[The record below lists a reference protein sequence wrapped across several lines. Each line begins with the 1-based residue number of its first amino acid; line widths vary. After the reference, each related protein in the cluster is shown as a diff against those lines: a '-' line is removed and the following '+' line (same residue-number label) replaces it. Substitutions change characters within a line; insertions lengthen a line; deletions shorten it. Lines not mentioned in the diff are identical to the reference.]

1 MVRGNGVGF
10 GQYEGFFEI
19 KGYIFKLGL
28 NSIMVCF
35 FFVIVIFMGV
45 DSICRKVDLIRFG
58 VLLRENNEIR
68 ENKGKGVENVCKRV
82 I

>member
-1 MVRGNGVGF
+1 
-10 GQYEGFFEI
+10 
-19 KGYIFKLGL
+19 
-28 NSIMVCF
+28 
-35 FFVIVIFMGV
+35 MGV